1 LPYLE
6 HPKKLLRQN
15 AQVAFQRG
23 ELGKLAGSPALSFPS
38 LFSAK
43 PDVAMKK
50 TKDTPGNLLEIE
62 KVLILRRTSMFGHTP
77 ESVLADLAGII
88 QEERVPAGNTVF
100 EMGDLGQ
107 CMYIIYEGEVRIHA
121 GSTELARLGNRDF
134 FGELALL
141 DPEPRSASATTLAD
155 TFLLRIDQQAFFELI
170 DERPEVGKGIL
181 KVLCQRLRR
190 QNNLI
195 RELKP
200 RQAVSVS

>member
-1 LPYLE
+1 
-6 HPKKLLRQN
+6 
-15 AQVAFQRG
+15 
-23 ELGKLAGSPALSFPS
+23 
-38 LFSAK
+38 
-43 PDVAMKK
+43 MKK

-88 QEERVPAGNTVF
+88 QEERVPAGTTVF